1 MMLKMERIEN
11 LRLYSTVKH
20 AWKHANLHQ
29 NDDIIDASRKKI
41 APISE
46 DF

>member
-1 MMLKMERIEN
+1 MQEMERIEH
-11 LRLYSTVKH
+11 LRLYSSAKH
-20 AWKHANLHQ
+20 VWKHANLHQ